1 MFFKKKAK
9 KDLQNENI
17 DIKEVVKSCGL
28 RHIAFIMDGNGR
40 WAKRRSLP
48 REAGHK
54 VGASTFKKVVKYCS
68 DIGIDTITVYAFSTE
83 NWTRPR
89 REVEALMRLLDVYI
103 KTANDEDDENRVK
116 YVFLGDKEALGEE
129 LKAKCIQLE
138 QFTAHYNKTL
148 NVALNYGGRAEI
160 VHAVNEALRSGV
172 TEITEDDISKNLY
185 TANSPDPDLIVR
197 TAGEVRLS
205 NFLMWQSAYSEF
217 YFTDVLWPDMSPEE
231 VDKAIIDFSNRKRNF
246 GGVQNA

>member
-1 MFFKKKAK
+1 MLFKKKQK
-9 KDLQNENI
+9 NKTETENV
-17 DIKEVVKSCGL
+17 DIKEVVENSGL
-28 RHIAFIMDGNGR
+28 THIAFIMDGNGR

-54 VGASTFKKVVKYCS
+54 VGAATFKKVVKYCS

-83 NWTRPR
+83 NWSRPK
-89 REVEALMRLLDVYI
+89 REVDALMRLLDEYI
-103 KTANDEDDENRVK
+103 KTANDEDEENRVK
-116 YVFLGDKEALGEE
+116 YIFLGDKEALGEE
-129 LKAKCIQLE
+129 LKSKCLQLE
-138 QFTAHYNKTL
+138 EFTAHYKKTL

-160 VHAVNEALRSGV
+160 VHAVNEALKSGK
-172 TEITEDDISKNLY
+172 TEICEDDISANLY

-231 VDKAIIDFSNRKRNF
+231 VNKAIIDFSKRKRNF
-246 GGVQNA
+246 GGVKNA

>member
-1 MFFKKKAK
+1 
-9 KDLQNENI
+9 
-17 DIKEVVKSCGL
+17 
-28 RHIAFIMDGNGR
+28 MDGNGR

-54 VGASTFKKVVKYCS
+54 VGAQTFKKVVKYCS

-83 NWTRPR
+83 NWSRPK
-89 REVEALMRLLDVYI
+89 REIDALMKLLDVYI
-103 KTANDEDDENRVK
+103 KTANDEDEENRVK
-116 YVFLGDKEALGEE
+116 YIFLGDKEALGDE

-138 QFTAHYNKTL
+138 EFTAHYKKTL

-160 VHAVNEALRSGV
+160 VHAVNEALKSGKS
-172 TEITEDDISKNLY
+172 EITEEDISKNLY

-197 TAGEVRLS
+197 TAGEIRLS

-217 YFTDVLWPDMSPEE
+217 YFTDVLWPDMTSEE
-231 VDKAIIDFSNRKRNF
+231 VDKAIIEYSNRTRNF
-246 GGVQNA
+246 GGVKNA